1 MPLNNADAAV
11 VEGFGDEWVRF
22 DQSNLPDSERLK
34 IFNQYFSIFPWDR
47 LPADAHG
54 FDAGCGSGRWA
65 REVAG
70 RVGHLNLIDASQ
82 AALDVAKRNLEG
94 RSNAKFYCA
103 SVAEMPIEDASQDFG
118 YSLGVLHHIPDTK
131 AGLISCVKK
140 LKAGAPF
147 LVYLYYRFD
156 NRPIWFQ
163 AIWRVSDG
171 IRRVISVLP
180 NSARYLISQIIAAT
194 VYWPLSRLAW
204 LIERLGGN
212 PQNLPLAGYRD
223 KSYYTL
229 RTDALDRFGT
239 RLEQRFTQDEIRSMM
254 LDAGLVDIVFNEQEP
269 FWCAVGIKQN

>member
-1 MPLNNADAAV
+1 MLEFSFMPLNNADAAV

-204 LIERLGGN
+204 SSSVWVEILKTCHLPDTGTNRITPCELTRSTGLG
-212 PQNLPLAGYRD
+212 
-223 KSYYTL
+223 
-229 RTDALDRFGT
+229 LDLNSVLHKTKF
-239 RLEQRFTQDEIRSMM
+239 
-254 LDAGLVDIVFNEQEP
+254 VP
-269 FWCAVGIKQN
+269 